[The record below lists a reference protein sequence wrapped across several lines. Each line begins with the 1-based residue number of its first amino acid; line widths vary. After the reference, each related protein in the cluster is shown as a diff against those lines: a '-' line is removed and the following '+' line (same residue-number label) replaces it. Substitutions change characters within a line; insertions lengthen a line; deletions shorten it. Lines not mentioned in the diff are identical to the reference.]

1 MVAAMADIADFLG
14 FLRDHEG
21 RHVGVELGR
30 RDIASE
36 SRDRPLAVLDG
47 ALGVWEMVDGATDA
61 QQGVAWVPVGE
72 SAEPKTGFFVAAHRA
87 ISVVIDRVGAT
98 AWFDDD
104 DYVAVVPRLR

>member
-1 MVAAMADIADFLG
+1 M
-14 FLRDHEG
+14 
-21 RHVGVELGR
+21 GVELGR

-47 ALGVWEMVDGATDA
+47 ALGVWETVDGATDA

-98 AWFDDD
+98 PWFDDD
-104 DYVAVVPRLR
+104 DSVAVVPRLR